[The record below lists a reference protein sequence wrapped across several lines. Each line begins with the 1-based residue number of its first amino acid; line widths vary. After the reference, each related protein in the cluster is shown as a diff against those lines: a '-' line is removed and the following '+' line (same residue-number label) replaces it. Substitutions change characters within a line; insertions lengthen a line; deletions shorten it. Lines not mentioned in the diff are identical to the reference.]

1 MLTQDVR
8 VQYSGFHPSDR
19 TDQRLQSWAH
29 EIQEQ
34 APSESNIKAIYT
46 KQGREYQGELRV
58 TSRAGQFYAIARGVN
73 LYSVARDA
81 MKRMRRQLEKWR
93 TVRFHKHADVVA
105 QIPTDQ
111 STEQP
116 AQTTAV

>member
-8 VQYSGFHPSDR
+8 VQYSGFHPSEK
-19 TDQRLQSWAH
+19 TDQRLHSWAN

-34 APSESNIKAIYT
+34 APSESNIKAVYS
-46 KQGREYQGELRV
+46 KNGREYQGELRV

-81 MKRMRRQLEKWR
+81 MKRMRRQLDKWK
-93 TVRFHKHADVVA
+93 TVRFHRHADVIA
-105 QIPTDQ
+105 QIPADQ
-111 STEQP
+111 SADQP
-116 AQTTAV
+116 TQTSAV